1 MTSGQ
6 GTTPSSPAD
15 PLEQPSMGTP
25 FNPEAVKNDSG
36 YNVSSNSVNQKMAL
50 DAAARPRYDYRQRL
64 VYLNQ
69 TTYRATGGGLG

>member
-1 MTSGQ
+1 
-6 GTTPSSPAD
+6 
-15 PLEQPSMGTP
+15 MGTSL
-25 FNPEAVKNDSG
+25 NLEAVRNNSG
-36 YNVSSNSVNQKMAL
+36 YDVSSNSVDQKMAL